1 LERTNEIESNLNY
14 LNLDLNNIPEILLER
29 MESEMLPARNY
40 EEKKFKVYKYVPI
53 SKIKILLTRANRLNT
68 IQEKWKMSAP
78 LHAYLVP
85 EDEEGILRHTMF
97 LKMLENVNI
106 DEIKNIEAEQQ
117 RLNEE
122 IPFKVKYSEN
132 YLWQIYYSE
141 YSKNYYMLA
150 PIEDLDYSCLFYLI
164 KEQIEYTKTNQD
176 KEIFVPI
183 SYLDYSRKYYTKSEI
198 SDIEK
203 YLWQFTKDWPLM
215 YEVYDK
221 NENMSFQIVGNTEV
235 YENVNSVYKIKL
247 ETEENATKF
256 YKLLKALFILETE
269 FSNRYTF
276 NVKIA
281 ENGGLEFLFNSK
293 VIEYDSLTKFIKE
306 EFLKNK
312 AEYEEQNQDIIKLNN
327 RLEEL
332 KLIEKDK
339 EDEYRMRQKQVTM
352 YLECRKSF
360 FGRIRYYFRGK
371 KDIRNIKNREATTD
385 IKENK
390 EKEQEDIYDTK
401 EYYTIEDLI
410 GITKILERVITEIRN
425 IKSDIKAK
433 EAVIERLSKRIQNAK
448 RYIDEI
454 EEHKKS
460 IFEFWS
466 FVNKDNVLA
475 LNEGETEEVKHQ
487 EIEKTFDYEED
498 IEDLGKKFDKK
509 NRETYSKEELD
520 SVFIASTEILD
531 DINALRNSEKENF
544 EESIN
549 KLKEEALKTEILF
562 TSQDFDIFGGM
573 SEDKTKISTLGN
585 TKHREI
591 KKNKFRILDIT
602 KNTQNE
608 QYVEKIK
615 EITKTLDTAL
625 DKAKFGY
632 NINTFYASAGV
643 LNNTDYDILYI
654 NPKNALEEIKNY
666 DRINLYRIKLKEDSK
681 AIVLT
686 NIAYYDNKN
695 RTLPI
700 GMDISDKVIAD
711 MSKLKLELKK
721 QRLFRINQEID
732 DMNVKT
738 KIVCVYEYESIK
750 ND

>member
-1 LERTNEIESNLNY
+1 MRTVKAKISL
-14 LNLDLNNIPEILLER
+14 
-29 MESEMLPARNY
+29 SE
-40 EEKKFKVYKYVPI
+40 
-53 SKIKILLTRANRLNT
+53 
-68 IQEKWKMSAP
+68 
-78 LHAYLVP
+78 
-85 EDEEGILRHTMF
+85 
-97 LKMLENVNI
+97 NI
-106 DEIKNIEAEQQ
+106 DSSFLEQ
-117 RLNEE
+117 R
-122 IPFKVKYSEN
+122 
-132 YLWQIYYSE
+132 
-141 YSKNYYMLA
+141 
-150 PIEDLDYSCLFYLI
+150 
-164 KEQIEYTKTNQD
+164 
-176 KEIFVPI
+176 
-183 SYLDYSRKYYTKSEI
+183 SY
-198 SDIEK
+198 
-203 YLWQFTKDWPLM
+203 
-215 YEVYDK
+215 
-221 NENMSFQIVGNTEV
+221 
-235 YENVNSVYKIKL
+235 
-247 ETEENATKF
+247 ATK
-256 YKLLKALFILETE
+256 
-269 FSNRYTF
+269 
-276 NVKIA
+276 
-281 ENGGLEFLFNSK
+281 G
-293 VIEYDSLTKFIKE
+293 KE
-306 EFLKNK
+306 L
-312 AEYEEQNQDIIKLNN
+312 A
-327 RLEEL
+327 
-332 KLIEKDK
+332 
-339 EDEYRMRQKQVTM
+339 
-352 YLECRKSF
+352 
-360 FGRIRYYFRGK
+360 
-371 KDIRNIKNREATTD
+371 
-385 IKENK
+385 
-390 EKEQEDIYDTK
+390 
-401 EYYTIEDLI
+401 
-410 GITKILERVITEIRN
+410 
-425 IKSDIKAK
+425 
-433 EAVIERLSKRIQNAK
+433 NAA
-448 RYIDEI
+448 I
-454 EEHKKS
+454 
-460 IFEFWS
+460 
-466 FVNKDNVLA
+466 NVLSTTVLDA
-475 LNEGETEEVKHQ
+475 
-487 EIEKTFDYEED
+487 
-498 IEDLGKKFDKK
+498 
-509 NRETYSKEELD
+509 KEELD